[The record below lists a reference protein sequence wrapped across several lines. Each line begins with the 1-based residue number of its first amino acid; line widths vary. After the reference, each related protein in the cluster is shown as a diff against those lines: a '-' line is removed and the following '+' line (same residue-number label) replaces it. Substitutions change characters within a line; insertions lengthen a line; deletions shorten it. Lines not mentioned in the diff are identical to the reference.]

1 MEGGL
6 DGAYGMLCGPPA
18 AELHSG
24 EPHWGGGRESKVEGE
39 RFRIYFAG
47 FWPFDLVTTHRG
59 PSQPSRDWGVLF
71 YSSLSYV
78 CVVET
83 TPPDNIGSW
92 SAVRKGLA
100 AASKIAPEFL
110 LGCYLLARSF
120 GCHHLYLPL
129 LRTLTVMP
137 PSGSIQVGKQP
148 ALLSLNSSTQT
159 ALPSSMSCHTVRP
172 TDCYPLLSPALLSS
186 CEFSWS

>member
-24 EPHWGGGRESKVEGE
+24 EPHWGGGVVNRRWRGSVFGYILLAFG
-39 RFRIYFAG
+39 RLTLWPRIVDPA
-47 FWPFDLVTTHRG
+47 L
-59 PSQPSRDWGVLF
+59 SRRGVLF

-110 LGCYLLARSF
+110 LGCYLPARSF
-120 GCHHLYLPL
+120 DCHHLYLPL

-148 ALLSLNSSTQT
+148 ALLSLNSSTRT
-159 ALPSSMSCHTVRP
+159 ALPSSMWCHTVRP
-172 TDCYPLLSPALLSS
+172 TDCYPLLSPAMLSS